1 MVAGAPELAPET
13 AQAWIARWDLQ
24 QQDHLPDR
32 EERFTALIDAVE
44 AGARPDPLVL
54 DLGCGP
60 GSLSVR
66 LLDRIPAATVLAID
80 ADPLL
85 LALGRA
91 GYAGRAGLRFAD
103 CDLRTPGWTASLG
116 LDRPADVAVSTT
128 ALHWLPEPALRA
140 MYAELAGVLRPA
152 GLLLDGDHFTG
163 GEHTGPVIAKLS
175 EALTDRAELRRF
187 PLGHAETW
195 SGWWAAVAAIHSWP
209 AWPPGGSGWR
219 STRRTTAHR
228 PAGWPPTWMRCWPP
242 GSARLARCGR
252 PATTGFCARWPA
264 ADPPGHGRGH
274 RRRPVYHQQQ
284 A

>member
-1 MVAGAPELAPET
+1 MVTGAPELAPET

-44 AGARPDPLVL
+44 AGAGARPAGAGSGLRPRLAVGPAAGPDSGRHRAGHRRRPAAARA
-54 DLGCGP
+54 GP
-60 GSLSVR
+60 GR
-66 LLDRIPAATVLAID
+66 
-80 ADPLL
+80 
-85 LALGRA
+85 
-91 GYAGRAGLRFAD
+91 YAGRAGLRFAD

-175 EALTDRAELRRF
+175 EALTERAELRRF

-195 SGWWAAVAAIHSWP
+195 SGWWAAVAADPQLAGLAARRERLALDSAHHGSP
-209 AWPPGGSGWR
+209 SGWL
-219 STRRTTAHR
+219 STHVDALLA
-228 PAGWPPTWMRCWPP
+228 AGFSEVGTLWQGGNNRI
-242 GSARLARCGR
+242 L
-252 PATTGFCARWPA
+252 CAVA
-264 ADPPGHGRGH
+264 GG
-274 RRRPVYHQQQ
+274 
-284 A
+284 